1 MEHDRVAMSP
11 CLEFL
16 SEIQPNT
23 KPWEDN
29 DDGSGYKEI
38 RYLEDT
44 VKKLVHYQI
53 EPYVWMDIETRY

>member
-38 RYLEDT
+38 RDLEET
-44 VKKLVHYQI
+44 VKKIGPLPDRTIRLDGY
-53 EPYVWMDIETRY
+53 

>member
-38 RYLEDT
+38 RDLEET
-44 VKKLVHYQI
+44 VKKN
-53 EPYVWMDIETRY
+53 WSTTR